1 MNMMIHE
8 HHIGEVIA
16 HDYHRPVWM
25 VPKINEPANIKSPD
39 YFVDEIGNSYDLK
52 TIKGSGKKTLKDA
65 VKKKKGQSSKF
76 IIDIEQ

>member
-1 MNMMIHE
+1 
-8 HHIGEVIA
+8 
-16 HDYHRPVWM
+16 M